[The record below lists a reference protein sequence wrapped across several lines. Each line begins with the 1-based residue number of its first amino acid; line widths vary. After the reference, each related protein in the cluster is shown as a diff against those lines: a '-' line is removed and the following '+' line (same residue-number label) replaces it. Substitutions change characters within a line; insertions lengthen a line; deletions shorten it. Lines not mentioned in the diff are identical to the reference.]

1 MTGLCGKCN
10 VTECLLNYQVCE
22 HFFSYT
28 LSCLQ
33 SSRLHYFQLCHKN
46 IYRCENSEHIGCAFI
61 REIVLHCGKSSNLSL
76 FWWMNV
82 TRPTC
87 PGALLYEEEGAAF
100 VPTCSNPNPHFSSQD
115 ITSSCVCPE
124 GKVLNDHLDGFHCV
138 NVSNCTCVFAGRT
151 WTETYLCEG
160 GKWRCSENCPIKCQI
175 EGQFVSTFDG
185 KQYTVPGKCT
195 YLALQGFNWTV
206 IITFSKKD
214 PSIQAETYTF
224 TNNMAKVGDQEI
236 SEFYQSD
243 GAQVFWQSSMYIQVL
258 TSSDIKL
265 RLQMSPEIQLYIS
278 VPRKHKALCGN
289 GNSDGTDD
297 FTSSSGIIELSA
309 EPFALSWSLGA
320 CTVNIPSTCINTH
333 NEIFADE
340 KCSVLISATAIL
352 AKCNVHLPPD
362 QYYTACIQ
370 RTCNCG
376 NNMQRCLCI
385 ALDSYA
391 KACAS
396 LGVLIGDWRKAA
408 NCSK

>member
-1 MTGLCGKCN
+1 
-10 VTECLLNYQVCE
+10 
-22 HFFSYT
+22 
-28 LSCLQ
+28 
-33 SSRLHYFQLCHKN
+33 
-46 IYRCENSEHIGCAFI
+46 
-61 REIVLHCGKSSNLSL
+61 
-76 FWWMNV
+76 
-82 TRPTC
+82 
-87 PGALLYEEEGAAF
+87 
-100 VPTCSNPNPHFSSQD
+100 
-115 ITSSCVCPE
+115 
-124 GKVLNDHLDGFHCV
+124 
-138 NVSNCTCVFAGRT
+138 
-151 WTETYLCEG
+151 
-160 GKWRCSENCPIKCQI
+160 
-175 EGQFVSTFDG
+175 
-185 KQYTVPGKCT
+185 
-195 YLALQGFNWTV
+195 
-206 IITFSKKD
+206 
-214 PSIQAETYTF
+214 
-224 TNNMAKVGDQEI
+224 MAKVGDQEI

-278 VPRKHKALCGN
+278 VPRKHKGIISALCGN

-333 NEIFADE
+333 NGENCI
-340 KCSVLISATAIL
+340 CW
-352 AKCNVHLPPD
+352 
-362 QYYTACIQ
+362 QACIQ

-408 NCSK
+408 NCTPTCPKNQEFFYNI